1 MSCGLLPLAG
11 PTPWGHQLTD
21 KGFPFIPLAPKPLLG
36 GCSCSLA
43 EERAS
48 SRRAPKGL
56 LLLLLQKCPQP
67 SPARQPS
74 GSGRGGGKAI
84 DLDILAGSRPQ
95 ASARDD
101 SIHRD
106 TRLTKKT
113 ESPKAQPRPS
123 DCSPG
128 VLSCAFTRA
137 WPTASPLT
145 HIPSFFQKSV
155 LKHGHQQPVRIL
167 MLIIILLSATPGHSA
182 IKRAEWASKDTSQPG
197 QKNIITPFI
206 LSPCQYNMQHYLFNG
221 LIILNYSFLQH

>member
-67 SPARQPS
+67 SPERQPS

-106 TRLTKKT
+106 TRFKKKQRAQKPSPVPLTALPACSAVR
-113 ESPKAQPRPS
+113 SPEHGPLHRHS
-123 DCSPG
+123 H
-128 VLSCAFTRA
+128 T
-137 WPTASPLT
+137 SPLSSKNLFSNT
-145 HIPSFFQKSV
+145 
-155 LKHGHQQPVRIL
+155 
-167 MLIIILLSATPGHSA
+167 A
-182 IKRAEWASKDTSQPG
+182 INSLCESS
-197 QKNIITPFI
+197 
-206 LSPCQYNMQHYLFNG
+206 C
-221 LIILNYSFLQH
+221 

>member
-21 KGFPFIPLAPKPLLG
+21 KGFPFIPLPPKPLSG

-84 DLDILAGSRPQ
+84 DLDILAGSRPR

-106 TRLTKKT
+106 THLKKKKKK

-128 VLSCAFTRA
+128 VLSCAFTREHG
-137 WPTASPLT
+137 PLHRHSHTSPLSSKNLFSNT
-145 HIPSFFQKSV
+145 
-155 LKHGHQQPVRIL
+155 
-167 MLIIILLSATPGHSA
+167 A
-182 IKRAEWASKDTSQPG
+182 INSLCQ
-197 QKNIITPFI
+197 
-206 LSPCQYNMQHYLFNG
+206 SPC
-221 LIILNYSFLQH
+221 

>member
-1 MSCGLLPLAG
+1 MPLAG

-21 KGFPFIPLAPKPLLG
+21 KGFPFIPLPPKPLLG

-84 DLDILAGSRPQ
+84 DLDILAGSRPR

-106 TRLTKKT
+106 THLKKKKKKRRAQKPSLVLLTALPACSAVRSP
-113 ESPKAQPRPS
+113 ESMAHCIATHTHPLFLPKICSQTRPS
-123 DCSPG
+123 TA
-128 VLSCAFTRA
+128 CANPHVNHYSANSNARA
-137 WPTASPLT
+137 
-145 HIPSFFQKSV
+145 F
-155 LKHGHQQPVRIL
+155 G
-167 MLIIILLSATPGHSA
+167 
-182 IKRAEWASKDTSQPG
+182 
-197 QKNIITPFI
+197 
-206 LSPCQYNMQHYLFNG
+206 Y
-221 LIILNYSFLQH
+221 

>member
-67 SPARQPS
+67 APARQPS

-106 TRLTKKT
+106 TRFKKKQRAQKPSPVPLTALPACQSMAHCIAT
-113 ESPKAQPRPS
+113 HTHPLFLPKICSQTRPS
-123 DCSPG
+123 TA
-128 VLSCAFTRA
+128 CAN
-137 WPTASPLT
+137 P
-145 HIPSFFQKSV
+145 HV
-155 LKHGHQQPVRIL
+155 NHY
-167 MLIIILLSATPGHSA
+167 SA
-182 IKRAEWASKDTSQPG
+182 ISNARAFG
-197 QKNIITPFI
+197 
-206 LSPCQYNMQHYLFNG
+206 Y
-221 LIILNYSFLQH
+221 